1 MSATPAEKFADE
13 FLRHYLRNGM
23 GSLSK
28 SDVDALV
35 MHLLDKYIHVNGI
48 PLQQKSN
55 QALSETLRI
64 PLTKVKRLR
73 YEAGLKFGVSV
84 GLIAKQRFAE
94 CLSLAV
100 IHVVPTTEKGKNS
113 KPIINVIIEDTL
125 ARNWIQDQLK
135 SQGILSDT
143 SFNREIVSTDANDF
157 LRLLELLLSDDQL
170 STFTAKYNQ
179 IINQQNTNDIKREFS
194 NLLKASL
201 EGAASTLGA
210 TTATAL
216 IKLPLLGS

>member
-1 MSATPAEKFADE
+1 MSATPAEQFAEE
-13 FLRHYLRNGM
+13 FLRHYLRYGM

-35 MHLLDKYIHVNGI
+35 MHLLDKYIHVNGM

-73 YEAGLKFGVSV
+73 YEAGLKFGGPV

-100 IHVVPTTEKGKNS
+100 IQVEPTSENGKNS
-113 KPIINVIIEDTL
+113 KPIINIIIEDTL

-135 SQGILSDT
+135 SHGILSDT
-143 SFNREIVSTDANDF
+143 SFNREIVSTNAGDF
-157 LRLLELLLSDDQL
+157 LRLLELLLSDDEL
-170 STFTAKYNQ
+170 AAFTAKYHQ
-179 IINQQNTNDIKREFS
+179 IINQHNTDDIRRDFS
-194 NLLKASL
+194 TLLKAYL
-201 EGAASTLGA
+201 KGAAGTLGA
-210 TTATAL
+210 ATVNAL
-216 IKLPLLGS
+216 MSLPGLSG